1 MLSSFKKVSFLR
13 QAMQL
18 IFLEVSLNLGHLIA
32 DQAANI
38 LCFFFREKV
47 PVQMHVPIP
56 VVQSRCTDPCC
67 AQGLCAGAGTLL
79 SSRLSTQPARGA
91 AQGAAGRRVGGR
103 SPPAGQ
109 GPSAATAAAW
119 GMGLLPLQM
128 PSCEQAPHPPLPPS
142 TASASKALGPGH
154 ELLHCSHCSS

>member
-1 MLSSFKKVSFLR
+1 MLSSFKKVSFLL

-18 IFLEVSLNLGHLIA
+18 IFLEVSLTLGHLIA

-67 AQGLCAGAGTLL
+67 AQGLCAGAGTLPPA
-79 SSRLSTQPARGA
+79 RLSTQPARGA
-91 AQGAAGRRVGGR
+91 AQGTAGRCVGGR
-103 SPPAGQ
+103 SPSAGQ
-109 GPSAATAAAW
+109 GR
-119 GMGLLPLQM
+119 GLLLQ
-128 PSCEQAPHPPLPPS
+128 QLLPGAVGS
-142 TASASKALGPGH
+142 Q
-154 ELLHCSHCSS
+154 LHSSPECFQEHFARGETKQGFFFYILREGKRIGG